1 MMMRGLRYLILSLL
15 SLLVVLFAAFGALQ
29 TPPGKALLASIAS
42 SLASTPDMRVTIRD
56 ISGFLPFDIR
66 IGTIELADAEGSFA
80 QFDGLRLAWRPL
92 ALLERTLDVTA
103 LTAER
108 VQVSR
113 RPVLP
118 PAPADAPAQG
128 ASFALPVRIADLSV
142 ADIVL
147 DAPVLGHTA
156 QLSLKASA
164 DIASLAHGLSLDF
177 ALERRDAP
185 GSLSGHAAY
194 APDTGQL
201 DLDIAAREPAGGLMA
216 RAAGLD
222 GLPEI
227 VATVKGS
234 GPLDAWD
241 GHLGLTAGDIAEASG
256 AAGIRAVPQGHRV
269 TFAIDA
275 DISRL
280 LPGDIAPLFEGRT
293 ELSGAATVDAGQ
305 RVTIENAAA
314 RAAGF
319 QATARGTVDPTG
331 AADLTFD
338 VATGT
343 SDRFAALVPGASWR
357 SVRADGTLKGAF
369 GAPALD
375 ARLHAEGLRG
385 AGYGAAM
392 LNARLRTTPDA
403 TGNLTVAIE
412 GDTQGLSSEDPKVAG
427 ALGSAGGFE
436 ATGTVPSSGQAV
448 LTALTV
454 RLTALTARFAG
465 RADTTAIDGDLNVE
479 RLDLAAF
486 SPLAGR
492 TLAGQ
497 ATLDAKIAASAD
509 FQRVSLDLT
518 GTTTGLVT
526 GIAQIDGLLGRETR
540 MAGALARDGVNAIAV
555 RDLKVEAPGL
565 SLVVDGRIARDVA
578 DLTTKLA
585 LDDLA
590 RLDPRVSGRLEADA
604 AFSGTLENL
613 GVTAKV
619 TIPQGTAMSHP
630 LRDVTFDATAQD
642 ITGAPSGRF
651 QLSGDVAGKPARGT
665 ASLATLADGAR
676 QLSGLDIA
684 IGTVIARGDIALS
697 TNHLATGKLT
707 LAAGDLADIS
717 ALALTDIAGRLN
729 AEVTL
734 DVVNGQQRAAAV
746 GDAANIRFAGRNLAS
761 ARIDATVTD
770 PLGVPLING
779 TADLRALDL
788 SGFTVESA
796 ALRATGNSAGTD
808 LTVEALAQSINLRG
822 AGRLSPI
829 EGGAR
834 LRLDRF
840 TATRGA
846 LNVAMAAPTTFT
858 LNNGAVRI
866 DRLALNASGGT
877 ITVSGAAGETLD
889 LTVDA
894 RALPLS
900 LVDLVAPGQN
910 FSGTLA
916 GNARLTGPASTP
928 GGTYDLRVT
937 RLSSPDLARNGAGP
951 FDIATS
957 GTLANGRANVR
968 ATINGPHLQGLTIN
982 GSVPVAAG
990 ELDLAIRG
998 AINLAIVNPVL
1009 ATTGARV
1016 SGNAAVDATL
1026 RGTLAAPRAGGTV
1039 RISNGRFDDAVNGVA
1054 LDQVQAVLTGTDR
1067 SITVTSLS
1075 ARTTNGGSVSGRGNI
1090 ALDVAAGLP
1099 GRIDLDLVNAALVNS
1114 DLMRLVAEGRLGV
1127 EGAFLNGP
1135 RLTGRITLR
1144 ALDINIPDRFP
1155 GGVQN
1160 LNVQHVNASKEFT
1173 HKHGAVRQR
1182 PTGDS
1187 RSGVALDLVLS
1198 APGNTV
1204 FVRGLGIDAQL
1215 GGEIRLS
1222 GTTRAPVTLGAFE
1235 MRRGTFDFAGR
1246 RLTFTRGRITFTGT
1260 TDPELDFVAETTG
1273 NDVTA
1278 RILVSGPASRPDI
1291 SFTSTPTL
1299 PQDEVL
1305 ARLLFGRSAGS
1316 LNAGQ
1321 AVQVAQTIAQF
1332 SGGSGV
1338 LENVRRSLGVDS
1350 LDIGTNSAGT
1360 GGQVGIGRRLNDNIY
1375 LGVRQGTTAGSSRVT
1390 VDVDVT
1396 RNIRLQGATGAD
1408 GSAEVG
1414 IGAQWDY

>member
-1 MMMRGLRYLILSLL
+1 MMRGLRYLILSLL
-15 SLLVVLFAAFGALQ
+15 SLLVVVFAAFGALQ

-56 ISGFLPFDIR
+56 LSGFLPFDIR
-66 IGTIELADAEGSFA
+66 IGTVQLADAEGRFA
-80 QFDGLRLAWRPL
+80 QLDGLRLAWRPL

-118 PAPADAPAQG
+118 PSPSDAPSQG
-128 ASFALPVRIADLSV
+128 ASFALPVRIAELSI
-142 ADIVL
+142 ADIML
-147 DAPVLGHTA
+147 DAPVLGHAA
-156 QLSLKASA
+156 QLSLTASA
-164 DIASLAHGLSLDF
+164 DIASLTRGLSLDF

-227 VATVKGS
+227 VATVKGA

-241 GHLGLTAGDIAEASG
+241 GHLSLRAGDIAEASG

-269 TFAIDA
+269 TFAVDA

-293 ELSGAATVDAGQ
+293 ELSGAAIVDAD
-305 RVTIENAAA
+305 RHVSIENAAA
-314 RAAGF
+314 HAAGF
-319 QATARGTVDPTG
+319 EALAHGTVDPTG
-331 AADLTFD
+331 VADLAFD
-338 VATGT
+338 VTTGT
-343 SDRFAALVPGASWR
+343 SDRFAALAPGASWQ
-357 SVRADGTLKGAF
+357 SARADGTLKGAF
-369 GAPALD
+369 GAPTLD

-403 TGNLTVAIE
+403 AGNLAVAIE
-412 GDTQGLSSEDPKVAG
+412 GDTQGLSAEDRQVAG

-436 ATGTVPSSGQAV
+436 AAGTVPAGGAPV

-454 RLTALTARFAG
+454 RLAALTARFTG
-465 RADTTAIDGDLNVE
+465 RADAAAIDGDLNVE

-492 TLAGQ
+492 TLAGR
-497 ATLDAKIAASAD
+497 ATLDARIAASAD

-518 GTTTGLVT
+518 GTATGLVT
-526 GIAQIDGLLGRETR
+526 GLPQVDGLFGQETR
-540 MAGALARDGVNAIAV
+540 VAGALARDGVNALAV
-555 RDLKVEAPGL
+555 RDLKVDAQGL
-565 SLVVDGRIARDVA
+565 SLVVDGRIASDVA
-578 DLTTKLA
+578 DLTTRLA

-590 RLDPRVSGRLEADA
+590 RLDPRVSGRLQADA
-604 AFSGTLENL
+604 AFSGTLEKL
-613 GVTAKV
+613 GVSAKLA
-619 TIPQGTAMSHP
+619 IPEGTAMSHP
-630 LRDVTFDATAQD
+630 LRDVTLDVTAQD
-642 ITGAPSGRF
+642 ITNAPAGRF
-651 QLSGDVAGKPARGT
+651 RLAGDVAGKPARGT
-665 ASLATLADGAR
+665 ASLATLPDGGHR
-676 QLSGLDIA
+676 LSGLDIT
-684 IGTVIARGDIALS
+684 IGSVTAHGDIALS
-697 TNHLATGKLT
+697 ASQLATGRLNV
-707 LAAGDLADIS
+707 AAGDLADIS
-717 ALALTDIAGRLN
+717 ALALTDIAGQLN

-734 DVVNGQQRAAAV
+734 DVANNQQRVAAV
-746 GDAANIRFAGRNLAS
+746 GDAANIRFAGRSLGS
-761 ARIDATVTD
+761 ARVDATVTD

-779 TADLRALDL
+779 SADLHALDL
-788 SGFTVESA
+788 SGFTVETA

-808 LTVEALAQSINLRG
+808 LTIEALAQNISLRG

-840 TATRGA
+840 TATRGG

-866 DRLALNASGGT
+866 DRLALAAAGGT
-877 ITVSGAAGETLD
+877 VTVSGTAGATLD
-889 LTVDA
+889 LALDA
-894 RALPLS
+894 RTLPLS
-900 LVDLVAPGQN
+900 LVELVAPGQN
-910 FSGTLA
+910 LSGTLA
-916 GNARLTGPASTP
+916 GNARLNGPASAPT
-928 GGTYDLRVT
+928 GNYDLRVT
-937 RLSSPDLARNGAGP
+937 RLSSPALARNGAGP
-951 FDIATS
+951 FDIGAS
-957 GTLANGRANVR
+957 GNLANGRASVR
-968 ATINGPHLQGLTIN
+968 ATINGQNLQGLTIN

-990 ELDLAIRG
+990 EIDLAIRG
-998 AINLAIVNPVL
+998 AINLAIINPIL
-1009 ATTGARV
+1009 AATGARI
-1016 SGNAAVDATL
+1016 SGNAAVDASL

-1054 LDQVQAVLTGTDR
+1054 LDQIQAVLTGTDR
-1067 SITVTSLS
+1067 SITITSLS

-1135 RLTGRITLR
+1135 RLTGKITLR

-1173 HKHGAVRQR
+1173 RKSAARRQR
-1182 PTGDS
+1182 PTGDN

-1198 APGNTV
+1198 APNNTV
-1204 FVRGLGIDAQL
+1204 FVRGLGVDAQL

-1350 LDIGTNSAGT
+1350 LDIGTDSTGR

-1375 LGVRQGTTAGSSRVT
+1375 LGVRQGTTPGSSRVT

>member
-1 MMMRGLRYLILSLL
+1 MRGLRYLILSLL

-29 TPPGKALLASIAS
+29 TPPGKALVASIAS
-42 SLASTPDMRVTIRD
+42 SLASTPNMRVTIRD
-56 ISGFLPFDIR
+56 ITGLLPIDIR
-66 IGTIELADAEGSFA
+66 IGTVELADSSGEFA
-80 QFDGLRLAWRPL
+80 RIDALRLAWRPL

-108 VQVSR
+108 VQVRR
-113 RPVLP
+113 RPALP
-118 PAPADAPAQG
+118 PAPTETPAQG
-128 ASFALPVRIADLSV
+128 ASFALPVRIADLSI

-147 DAPVLGHTA
+147 DAPVLGHAA
-156 QLSLKASA
+156 QLSLTASA
-164 DIASLAHGLSLDF
+164 DIASLTRGLSLDF

-185 GSLSGHAAY
+185 GRLSGRAAY
-194 APDTGQL
+194 APETGQL

-241 GHLGLTAGDIAEASG
+241 GHLGLKAGDVAEASG

-293 ELSGAATVDAGQ
+293 ELSGAAIVDADR
-305 RVTIENAAA
+305 RVSIENAAA
-314 RAAGF
+314 HAAGF

-338 VATGT
+338 VTAGA
-343 SDRFAALVPGASWR
+343 SDRFAALVPGIDWQ
-357 SVRADGTLKGAF
+357 SVRASGTLKGAF
-369 GAPALD
+369 RTPALD
-375 ARLHAEGLRG
+375 ARLHAENVRG

-392 LNARLRTTPDA
+392 LNARLRTTPDGD
-403 TGNLTVAIE
+403 GNLALAIE
-412 GDTQGLSSEDPKVAG
+412 GDTQGLSAEDPQVAS

-436 ATGTVPSSGQAV
+436 AAGTVPAGGAPA

-454 RLTALTARFAG
+454 RLAALTARFAG
-465 RADTTAIDGDLNVE
+465 RADAAAIDGDLNVE

-492 TLAGQ
+492 TLAGR
-497 ATLDAKIAASAD
+497 AVLDARIAASAD
-509 FQRVSLDLT
+509 FQRASLDLT
-518 GTTTGLVT
+518 GTATGLVT
-526 GIAQIDGLLGRETR
+526 GIPQIDGLFGRETR
-540 MAGALARDGVNAIAV
+540 VAGALARDGTNALAV
-555 RDLKVEAPGL
+555 RDFKVDTEGL
-565 SLVVDGRIARDVA
+565 SLVVDGRIASDVA
-578 DLTTKLA
+578 NLTTRLA

-590 RLDPRVSGRLEADA
+590 RLDPRVSGRLQADA
-604 AFSGTLENL
+604 AFSGTLEKL
-613 GVTAKV
+613 GVSAKLA
-619 TIPQGTAMSHP
+619 IPEGTAMSHP
-630 LRDVTFDATAQD
+630 LRDVTLDVTAQD
-642 ITGAPSGRF
+642 ITGAPTGRF

-665 ASLATLADGAR
+665 GSLATLADGGH

-684 IGTVIARGDIALS
+684 IGSVTAHGDIALS
-697 TNHLATGKLT
+697 VSQLATGKLSV
-707 LAAGDLADIS
+707 AAGDLADIS
-717 ALALTDIAGRLN
+717 ALLLTDMAGRLN

-734 DVVNGQQRAAAV
+734 DVINNQQRVAAL
-746 GDAANIRFAGRNLAS
+746 GDATNVRFAGRSLGS
-761 ARIDATVTD
+761 ARVDATVTD
-770 PLGVPLING
+770 PLGVPLVNG
-779 TADLRALDL
+779 SADLRALDL
-788 SGFTVESA
+788 SGFTVETA
-796 ALRATGNSAGTD
+796 ALRATGTSAGTD
-808 LTVEALAQSINLRG
+808 ITVEALAQNINLRG

-846 LNVAMAAPTTFT
+846 LNVAMTAPTTFT

-866 DRLALNASGGT
+866 DRLALATAGGT
-877 ITVSGAAGETLD
+877 ITVSGTAGATLD

-894 RALPLS
+894 RALPLA
-900 LVDLVAPGQN
+900 LAELVAPGQN
-910 FSGTLA
+910 LSGTLA
-916 GNARLTGPASTP
+916 GNARLNGPASAPT
-928 GGTYDLRVT
+928 GNYDLRVT
-937 RLSSPDLARNGAGP
+937 RLSSPDLAHNGAGP
-951 FDIATS
+951 FDIAAS
-957 GTLANGRANVR
+957 GNLANGRASVR
-968 ATINGPHLQGLTIN
+968 ATINGQNLQGLTIN

-998 AINLAIVNPVL
+998 AINLAIINPAL
-1009 ATTGARV
+1009 ATTGARI
-1016 SGNAAVDATL
+1016 SGNAAIDASL

-1054 LDQVQAVLTGTDR
+1054 LDQIQAVLTGTDR
-1067 SITVTSLS
+1067 SVTITSLA

-1090 ALDVAAGLP
+1090 ALDVATGLP

-1135 RLTGRITLR
+1135 RLTGKITLR

-1160 LNVQHVNASKEFT
+1160 LNVQHVNAGKEFT
-1173 HKHGAVRQR
+1173 RKHGNARAR

-1198 APGNTV
+1198 APNNTV

-1350 LDIGTNSAGT
+1350 LDIGTDSTGR

-1375 LGVRQGTTAGSSRVT
+1375 LGVRQGTTPGSSRVT

>member
-1 MMMRGLRYLILSLL
+1 MMRALRYSALL
-15 SLLVVLFAAFGALQ
+15 LLTLLVVLFAAFCALQ

-42 SLASTPDMRVTIRD
+42 SLASSPQMRVTLRD
-56 ISGFLPFDIR
+56 ISGLVPFDMR
-66 IGTIELADAEGSFA
+66 VGAVELADGQGRFA
-80 QFDGLRLAWRPL
+80 QIDKLRLAWRPL
-92 ALLERTLDVTA
+92 ALIERTLDVTA

-108 VQVSR
+108 VHIAR

-118 PAPADAPAQG
+118 PDDSSSQG
-128 ASFALPVRIADLSV
+128 SSLALPVRIADLSI

-147 DAPVLGHTA
+147 DAPVLGHAA
-156 QLSLKASA
+156 QLSLTASA
-164 DIASLAHGLSLDF
+164 DIASLARGLSLDF

-185 GSLSGHAAY
+185 GSLAGRASY
-194 APDTGQL
+194 APATGQL

-241 GHLGLTAGDIAEASG
+241 GHLGLKAGTIAEASG
-256 AAGIRAVPQGHRV
+256 AAGIRAVGQGHRV
-269 TFAIDA
+269 TFALDA
-275 DISRL
+275 DIARL
-280 LPGDIAPLFEGRT
+280 LPADIAPLFEGRS
-293 ELSGAATVDAGQ
+293 EFSGVAIVDAAL
-305 RVTIENAAA
+305 RANIETASA
-314 RAAGF
+314 RTAGF
-319 QATARGTVDPTG
+319 QANASGKVDAGGAAELAFTVTTG
-331 AADLTFD
+331 A
-338 VATGT
+338 
-343 SDRFAALVPGASWR
+343 SDRFKALAPGGEWQSL
-357 SVRADGTLKGAF
+357 RAEGTMTGAF
-369 GAPALD
+369 RAPALD
-375 ARLHAEGLRG
+375 ARLNATGLRG
-385 AGYGAAM
+385 AGYGAGV

-403 TGNLTVAIE
+403 AGNLAVAIE
-412 GDTQGLSSEDPKVAG
+412 GDMQGLSAEDPQVAR
-427 ALGSAGGFE
+427 ALGTAGGFE
-436 ATGTVPSSGQAV
+436 AAGEVPAGGQPA
-448 LTALTV
+448 LTTLTV
-454 RLTALTARFAG
+454 RLTALTGRFAG
-465 RADTTAIDGDLNVE
+465 RADAATIDGDINVE

-486 SPLAGR
+486 SPLVGR

-497 ATLDAKIAASAD
+497 AKLAAKIAASAD
-509 FQRVSLDLT
+509 FQRASLDLT
-518 GTTTGLVT
+518 GTATGLVT
-526 GIAQIDGLLGRETR
+526 GIAQVDSLFGRETR
-540 MAGALARDGVNAIAV
+540 IAGALARDGVNALAV
-555 RDLKVEAPGL
+555 RDLKVDAQGL
-565 SLVVDGRIARDVA
+565 SLVVDGRIASDVA
-578 DLTTKLA
+578 DLTTKLV
-585 LDDLA
+585 LDDIA
-590 RLDPRVSGRLEADA
+590 RLDPRVTGRLDADA
-604 AFSGTLENL
+604 AFSGTLEKL
-613 GVTAKV
+613 GVTAKLA
-619 TIPQGTAMSHP
+619 IPAGTAMSHP
-630 LRDVTFDATAQD
+630 LQGIVLDVTAQD
-642 ITGAPSGRF
+642 ITGAPTGRF
-651 QLSGDVAGKPARGT
+651 QLTGDVAGKPARGT
-665 ASLATLADGAR
+665 GALATLADGTH
-676 QLSGLDIA
+676 QLTGLDIA
-684 IGTVIARGDIALS
+684 IGSVSARGDVSLS
-697 TNHLATGKLT
+697 ASQLATGTLT
-707 LAAGDLADIS
+707 VAAENLADIS
-717 ALALTDIAGRLN
+717 ALVLTDIAGRLH
-729 AEVTL
+729 ADVTL
-734 DVVNGQQRAAAV
+734 DVANNQQRVAAV
-746 GDAANIRFAGRNLAS
+746 GDAANLRFAGRSLGS
-761 ARIDATVTD
+761 ARIDATVVD

-779 TADLRALDL
+779 SADLRALDL
-788 SGFTVESA
+788 SGFTVETA
-796 ALRATGNSAGTD
+796 TLRATGNSAGTD
-808 LTVEALAQSINLRG
+808 LTVEALAQNMNLRG

-840 TATRGA
+840 TATRGGQ
-846 LNVAMAAPTTFT
+846 NVALAAPTIVT

-866 DRLALNASGGT
+866 DRLALNAGGGT
-877 ITVSGAAGETLD
+877 VTVNGTAGQTLD
-889 LTVDA
+889 LAIDA

-900 LVDLVAPGQN
+900 LAELVAPGQN
-910 FSGTLA
+910 LSGTLA
-916 GNARLTGPASTP
+916 GNARLNGPASAP
-928 GGTYDLRVT
+928 GGTYDLRIT
-937 RLSSPDLARNGAGP
+937 RLSSPDIARNGAGP
-951 FDIATS
+951 FDIAAS
-957 GTLANGRANVR
+957 GNLANGRAGVR
-968 ATINGPHLQGLTIN
+968 ATINGQNLQGLTIN
-982 GSVPVAAG
+982 GSMPVAAG

-998 AINLAIVNPVL
+998 AVNLGIVNPLL
-1009 ATTGARV
+1009 ATTGARI

-1026 RGTLAAPRAGGTV
+1026 RGTFAAPRAGGTV

-1054 LDQVQAVLTGTDR
+1054 LDQIQAVLTGTDR
-1067 SITVTSLS
+1067 SITITSLT

-1090 ALDVAAGLP
+1090 AFDFAAGLP

-1135 RLTGRITLR
+1135 RLTGKITLR

-1155 GGVQN
+1155 SGVQN

-1173 HKHGAVRQR
+1173 RKHASAHAR

-1187 RSGVALDLVLS
+1187 RNGIALDLVLS
-1198 APGNTV
+1198 APNNTV
-1204 FVRGLGIDAQL
+1204 FARGLGIDAQL

-1350 LDIGTNSAGT
+1350 LDIGTDATGR

-1375 LGVRQGTTAGSSRVT
+1375 LGVRQGTTPGSSRVT

>member
-1 MMMRGLRYLILSLL
+1 MMRGLRYLLLSLV

-29 TPPGKALLASIAS
+29 TPPGKALLASVAS
-42 SLASTPDMRVTIRD
+42 SLASTPQMQVTLRDLSGLVPFDMR
-56 ISGFLPFDIR
+56 
-66 IGTIELADAEGSFA
+66 IGAVELADAEGRFA
-80 QFDGLRLAWRPL
+80 QIDGVRLAWRPL
-92 ALLERTLDVTA
+92 ALIERTLDVTA

-108 VQVSR
+108 VHVAR

-118 PAPADAPAQG
+118 PTDTSSQG
-128 ASFALPVRIADLSV
+128 TSFALPVRIADLSI

-147 DAPVLGHTA
+147 DEPVLGHAA
-156 QLSLKASA
+156 QLSLTASA
-164 DIASLAHGLSLDF
+164 DIASLARGLSLDF

-185 GSLSGHAAY
+185 GSLAGRASY
-194 APDTGQL
+194 APATGLL
-201 DLDIAAREPAGGLMA
+201 DLDISAREPAGGLMA

-241 GHLGLTAGDIAEASG
+241 GHLGLKAGTIAEASG
-256 AAGIRAVPQGHRV
+256 AAGIRAVEQGHRV
-269 TFAIDA
+269 TFALDA
-275 DISRL
+275 DIARL
-280 LPGDIAPLFEGRT
+280 LPADIAPLFEGRT
-293 ELSGAATVDAGQ
+293 ELSGAALVDAGS
-305 RVTIENAAA
+305 RVNIENAAA

-319 QATARGTVDPTG
+319 AASARGTLDPAG
-331 AADLTFD
+331 AADLTFT
-338 VATGT
+338 VTTGG
-343 SDRFAALVPGASWR
+343 SERFKALAPGVDWQSL
-357 SVRADGTLKGAF
+357 RAEGTLTGALRT
-369 GAPALD
+369 PTLD
-375 ARLHAEGLRG
+375 ARLNGTGLRA
-385 AGYGAAM
+385 AGYGAGVI
-392 LNARLRTTPDA
+392 NARLRTTPDA
-403 TGNLTVAIE
+403 AGTLTVAIE
-412 GDTQGLSSEDPKVAG
+412 GDTQGLNAADPQVAS
-427 ALGSAGGFE
+427 ALGTTGGFD
-436 ATGTVPSSGQAV
+436 ATGSVPASGPPA

-454 RLTALTARFAG
+454 RLTALTARFTGHVDAS
-465 RADTTAIDGDLNVE
+465 TIDGDLNVE

-497 ATLDAKIAASAD
+497 ATLAAKIAASAD

-518 GTTTGLVT
+518 GTATGLVT
-526 GIAQIDGLLGRETR
+526 GLAQVDGLFGRETR
-540 MAGALARDGVNAIAV
+540 VAGALARDGVNALAV
-555 RDLKVEAPGL
+555 RDLKVDAEGL
-565 SLVVDGRIARDVA
+565 SLIVDGRIASDVA

-590 RLDPRVSGRLEADA
+590 RLDPRVTGRLDADA
-604 AFSGTLENL
+604 AFSGTLETL
-613 GVTAKV
+613 GVRAKLA
-619 TIPQGTAMSHP
+619 IPAGTAMAQP
-630 LRDVTFDATAQD
+630 LRDIVLDVTAQN
-642 ITGAPSGRF
+642 ITGAPAGRF
-651 QLSGDVAGKPARGT
+651 QLAGEVAGKPARGT
-665 ASLATLADGAR
+665 GALATAADGAH
-676 QLSGLDIA
+676 QLTGLDIA
-684 IGTVIARGDIALS
+684 IGSVSARGDVSLS
-697 TNHLATGKLT
+697 ASQLATGRLT
-707 LAAGDLADIS
+707 VAAENLADIS
-717 ALALTDIAGRLN
+717 ALLLTDVAGRLN

-734 DVVNGQQRAAAV
+734 DVANNQQRIAAV
-746 GDAANIRFAGRNLAS
+746 GDAANVRFAGRSLGS

-770 PLGVPLING
+770 PLGVPLVNG
-779 TADLRALDL
+779 SADLTALDL
-788 SGFTVESA
+788 SGLTVETA
-796 ALRATGNSAGTD
+796 TLRATGNSEGTD
-808 LTVEALAQSINLRG
+808 LTVEALAQNTNLRG

-840 TATRGA
+840 TATRSG

-858 LNNGAVRI
+858 LTNGAVRI

-877 ITVSGAAGETLD
+877 VTVSGTAGQTLD
-889 LTVDA
+889 LAIDA
-894 RALPLS
+894 RALPLA
-900 LVDLVAPGQN
+900 LAELVAPGQN
-910 FSGTLA
+910 LSGTLA
-916 GNARLTGPASTP
+916 GNARLNGPASAPT
-928 GGTYDLRVT
+928 GTYDLRVT

-951 FDIATS
+951 FDIAAS
-957 GTLANGRANVR
+957 GNLANGRASVR
-968 ATINGPHLQGLTIN
+968 ATINGQNLQGLTIN

-998 AINLAIVNPVL
+998 AVNLAIVNPLL
-1009 ATTGARV
+1009 ATTGARIT
-1016 SGNAAVDATL
+1016 GNAAVDATL

-1039 RISNGRFDDAVNGVA
+1039 RISNGRFDDTVNGVA
-1054 LDQVQAVLTGTDR
+1054 LDQIQAVLTGTDR
-1067 SITVTSLS
+1067 SITITSLT

-1090 ALDVAAGLP
+1090 ALDVAGGLP

-1135 RLTGRITLR
+1135 RLTGKVTLR

-1155 GGVQN
+1155 SGVQN

-1173 HKHGAVRQR
+1173 RKHGNAHARA
-1182 PTGDS
+1182 TGDS
-1187 RSGVALDLVLS
+1187 RNGIALDLVLS
-1198 APGNTV
+1198 APNNTV

-1278 RILVSGPASRPDI
+1278 RILVTGPASRPDI

-1350 LDIGTNSAGT
+1350 LDIGTDATGR

-1375 LGVRQGTTAGSSRVT
+1375 LGVRQGTTPGSSRVT